1 MDNLSLLNSFQSFG
15 IYGLICHVDQHTDDS
30 NTRTKAYN
38 LLKSG
43 RELTKKSA
51 NETLSYLPDIAF
63 ELSRHESVYRMAA
76 LLYIELDNTHEALKC
91 LSYLHHYYKEQ
102 SVEPHKQYAL
112 IKQQLIDSHKD
123 DIDIEAFIEEYQGQ
137 YQQQK
142 IANNVKEH
150 SESIPTE
157 DVSEQKM
164 YFKRLY
170 RRYGVDT
177 LIFAIENDTR
187 FNNRVKAV
195 LLIRASRAIGAIAE
209 EGTSIESVFANKA
222 LQLDESKAVVENS
235 YQAYLRAGDLNKLA
249 QLKEKYPEI
258 LS

>member
-1 MDNLSLLNSFQSFG
+1 MDDLSLLNSFQGSG
-15 IYGLICHVDQHTDDS
+15 IYGLICYVDQNTDKS
-30 NTRTKAYN
+30 NTRIKAYS
-38 LLKSG
+38 LLKAG
-43 RELTKKSA
+43 RELAKKSA
-51 NETLSYLPDIAF
+51 NKKLSYLPDIAF
-63 ELSRHESVYRMAA
+63 DLSRHESVYRMAA

-91 LSYLHHYYKEQ
+91 LSYLHYYYEEQ
-102 SVEPHKQYAL
+102 PVEPHKQYAL

-123 DIDIEAFIEEYQGQ
+123 DIDIETFIEEYQEQ

-142 IANNVKEH
+142 IANNIKEY

-170 RRYGVDT
+170 RRYDINT

-222 LQLDESKAVVENS
+222 LQLDDSKAVVENS
-235 YQAYLRAGDLNKLA
+235 YQAYMRAGDLNKLA
-249 QLKEKYPEI
+249 QLKEKYSEI
-258 LS
+258 LA

>member
-1 MDNLSLLNSFQSFG
+1 MNSKLESSFQIFG
-15 IYGLICHVDQHTDDS
+15 IYGLITYLNQDNEENNPRVQ
-30 NTRTKAYN
+30 AYN
-38 LLKSG
+38 LLKAG
-43 RELTKKSA
+43 RELAKKSVK
-51 NETLSYLPDIAF
+51 EKLSYLPDIAF
-63 ELSRHESVYRMAA
+63 DLSRHESVYRIAA
-76 LLYIELDNTHEALKC
+76 LLYIELDHTHEALKC
-91 LSYLHHYYKEQ
+91 LSYLHYYYKEQ

-112 IKQQLIDSHKD
+112 IKQQLVDNNKD
-123 DIDIEAFIEEYQGQ
+123 DVDIETFIEEYQKQ
-137 YQQQK
+137 YRNQK
-142 IANNVKEH
+142 IANNIKEY

-170 RRYGVDT
+170 RRHGVDT

-209 EGTSIESVFANKA
+209 EGTSVESVFANKA

-249 QLKEKYPEI
+249 QLKEKYSEI
-258 LS
+258 LL

>member
-1 MDNLSLLNSFQSFG
+1 MRLLIRLYRFYLDQT
-15 IYGLICHVDQHTDDS
+15 IYQ
-30 NTRTKAYN
+30 
-38 LLKSG
+38 
-43 RELTKKSA
+43 
-51 NETLSYLPDIAF
+51 
-63 ELSRHESVYRMAA
+63 
-76 LLYIELDNTHEALKC
+76 
-91 LSYLHHYYKEQ
+91 EQ
-102 SVEPHKQYAL
+102 SVEPHKQYTL
-112 IKQQLIDSHKD
+112 IKQQLIDNHED
-123 DIDIEAFIEEYQGQ
+123 DVDIEAFIEEYKGQ

-142 IANNVKEH
+142 IANNIKEY

-157 DVSEQKM
+157 DVSEQKT

-177 LIFAIENDTR
+177 LIFSIENDTR

-222 LQLDESKAVVENS
+222 LQLDDSKAVVENS

-249 QLKEKYPEI
+249 QLKEKHPEI

>member
-1 MDNLSLLNSFQSFG
+1 MNSKLESSFQIFG
-15 IYGLICHVDQHTDDS
+15 IYGLITYLNQDNEENNPRVQ
-30 NTRTKAYN
+30 AYN
-38 LLKSG
+38 LLKAG
-43 RELTKKSA
+43 RELAKKSVKEKL
-51 NETLSYLPDIAF
+51 NYLPDIAF
-63 ELSRHESVYRMAA
+63 DLSRHESVYRIAA
-76 LLYIELDNTHEALKC
+76 LLYIELDHTHEALKC
-91 LSYLHHYYKEQ
+91 LSYLHYYYEEQ

-112 IKQQLIDSHKD
+112 IKQQLVDNNKD
-123 DIDIEAFIEEYQGQ
+123 DVDIEAFIEEYQKQ
-137 YQQQK
+137 YQHQK
-142 IANNVKEH
+142 TVNNVKEY
-150 SESIPTE
+150 SESIPTV
-157 DVSEQKM
+157 DLSEQKM

-170 RRYGVDT
+170 RRYGVQT

-249 QLKEKYPEI
+249 QLKEKYSEI
-258 LS
+258 LL

>member
-1 MDNLSLLNSFQSFG
+1 MNSKLESSFQIFG
-15 IYGLICHVDQHTDDS
+15 IYGLITYLNQNNEEKNPRVQ
-30 NTRTKAYN
+30 AYN
-38 LLKSG
+38 LLKAG
-43 RELTKKSA
+43 RELAKKSA

-63 ELSRHESVYRMAA
+63 DLSRHESVYRMSA
-76 LLYIELDNTHEALKC
+76 LFYIELDNTHEALKC
-91 LSYLHHYYKEQ
+91 LSYLHYYYEEQ

-112 IKQQLIDSHKD
+112 IKQQLVDNNKD
-123 DIDIEAFIEEYQGQ
+123 DVDIEAFIEEYQKQ
-137 YQQQK
+137 YQYQK
-142 IANNVKEH
+142 IANNIKEY

-157 DVSEQKM
+157 DLSEQKM

-249 QLKEKYPEI
+249 QLKEKHPEI
-258 LS
+258 LL